1 MVALKGTRQVESQ
14 GQRETKEM
22 IKNYKH
28 LNDNS
33 KWTARKEKQ
42 KKNAIRFKILKHKA

>member
-1 MVALKGTRQVESQ
+1 MVVLKGTRQVESQ
-14 GQRETKEM
+14 GQRETKET

-33 KWTARKEKQ
+33 KEKWLECPIQ
-42 KKNAIRFKILKHKA
+42 RPKKIF